1 MKTLTL
7 AFLSASVCAASVFFH
22 TPARAMQPGQDTAYV
37 FETII
42 EIPVTPVKD
51 QHRSGTCWAFAGIS
65 FIEAEIL
72 RITGRET
79 DLSEMYIV
87 RHAYEDKASRYV
99 RLHGKSNFG
108 PGGQAHDVT
117 NVIKRAGIVPETT
130 YPGLLY
136 GEEKHDHGELDAVLK
151 GFLDAV
157 IRKRGS
163 RLTPVWH
170 EAFAAI
176 LDVYFGPA
184 PEKFDWEGETVDP
197 VSFAG
202 SFSIDPDSY
211 IELTSYNAYP
221 YYEMVKLEIPDN
233 WSNDLYFNIPLD
245 DFMQVIDHAL
255 LNAYTICWD
264 GDVSDRGFSHK
275 HGLAILPEKNPED
288 LDGTERAR
296 WEKLSESEKAGELY
310 TFDKPGHEKKVDE
323 ALRREHFDNYTAT
336 DDHLMHL
343 SGMVRDQNGTRYYII
358 KNSWDDN
365 SNDRGGYL
373 YMSEAYLKLNTVA
386 IMVHKSALPPDL
398 AKRLP

>member
-1 MKTLTL
+1 MKTTSFILLL
-7 AFLSASVCAASVFFH
+7 ALIWAASVFFQA
-22 TPARAMQPGQDTAYV
+22 PARAMQPGQDTAYV
-37 FETII
+37 FETLI
-42 EIPVTPVKD
+42 EIPVTTVKD

-72 RITGRET
+72 RITGRDT

-87 RHAYEDKASRYV
+87 RHAYEDKASGYV
-99 RLHGKSNFG
+99 RMHGKSNFG

-117 NVIKRAGIVPETT
+117 NVIRKAGIVPEAV
-130 YPGLLY
+130 YPGLSY

-151 GFLDAV
+151 GYLDAV
-157 IRKRGS
+157 VRKRGG

-176 LDVYFGPA
+176 LDVYLGKT
-184 PEKFDWEGETVDP
+184 PEKFDWDGKTLDP
-197 VSFAG
+197 LSFAADL
-202 SFSIDPDSY
+202 SIDPDSY
-211 IELTSYNAYP
+211 VELTSYNAYP

-233 WSNDLYFNIPLD
+233 WSNDYYFNIPLNE
-245 DFMQVIDHAL
+245 FLEVIDHAL
-255 LNAYTICWD
+255 LNGFTICWD

-275 HGLAILPEKNPED
+275 HGLAILPEKKLED

-310 TFDKPGHEKKVDE
+310 TFDKPVNEKQVDE

-343 SGMVRDQNGTRYYII
+343 TGMVSDQNGTRYYVI

-365 SNDRGGYL
+365 SNERGGYL

-386 IMVHKSALPPDL
+386 IMVHKSALPPAL
-398 AKRLP
+398 RKRLP

>member
-1 MKTLTL
+1 MKTSSFIFLLALTW
-7 AFLSASVCAASVFFH
+7 VASVFFH
-22 TPARAMQPGQDTAYV
+22 APARAVQPGQDTAYI
-37 FETII
+37 FGKLI
-42 EIPVTPVKD
+42 EIPVTTVKD

-72 RITGRET
+72 RITGRKT

-87 RHAYEDKASRYV
+87 RHAYEDKASGYV

-117 NVIKRAGIVPETT
+117 NVIRKAGIVPETV
-130 YPGLLY
+130 YPGLSY

-151 GFLDAV
+151 GYLDAV
-157 IRKRGS
+157 VRKRGG

-176 LDVYFGPA
+176 LDVYLGKT
-184 PEKFDWEGETVDP
+184 PEKFDWEGKIYDP
-197 VSFAG
+197 LSFAG
-202 SFSIDPDSY
+202 NLSIDPDSY
-211 IELTSYNAYP
+211 VELTSYNAYP
-221 YYEMVKLEIPDN
+221 YYEMVNLEIPDN
-233 WSNDLYFNIPLD
+233 WSNDLYFNVPLND
-245 DFMQVIDHAL
+245 LMQVIDHAL
-255 LNAYTICWD
+255 LNGYSICWD

-275 HGLAILPEKNPED
+275 HGLAILPEKNVED

-310 TFDKPGHEKKVDE
+310 TFDKPVNEKQVDE

-343 SGMVRDQNGTRYYII
+343 TGMVSDQNGTRYYII

-373 YMSEAYLKLNTVA
+373 FMSEAYLKLNTVA
-386 IMVHKSALPPDL
+386 IMVHKSALPPGL
-398 AKRLP
+398 PERLP